1 MKMKNRFAIVIICLA
16 LLAVGVQSFTPVGV
30 QSFTLNCP
38 SSVEANSVFSC
49 TLTYLSLD
57 TANFGGLDFTIS
69 VLGHTIKVDENG
81 DQVPPTT
88 DFGSVQYNSDTWK
101 GSLIYDFPK
110 TPKTTGNLLTINL
123 QAGTSSGS
131 VGLTDLKFYDA
142 NSVSTD
148 VGEVQSIVSVAA
160 TSGGCTSDWQC
171 DDWTACVTGTQ
182 TRTCTDQNHC
192 KILSTDKPAE
202 SQSCPVGEEL
212 SNLDILL
219 KRISSVLSV
228 GGAEQ
233 GYEYTS
239 DKLGQV
245 SKIAKALRAYFAS
258 LKEN

>member
-69 VLGHTIKVDENG
+69 APGYTVQGN
-81 DQVPPTT
+81 PSSS
-88 DFGSVQYNSDTWK
+88 FGSVQYNSGTQK
-101 GSLIYDFPK
+101 GSLIYDFS
-110 TPKTTGNLLTINL
+110 TPTGTLLTINL
-123 QAGTSSGS
+123 QAGSSSGPVS
-131 VGLTDLKFYDA
+131 LTDLKFYDA

>member
-1 MKMKNRFAIVIICLA
+1 MKMKNRFAIVIICVA

-49 TLTYLSLD
+49 MLTYLSLD

-69 VLGHTIKVDENG
+69 APGYTVQGN
-81 DQVPPTT
+81 PSSS
-88 DFGSVQYNSDTWK
+88 FGSVQYNSGTQK
-101 GSLIYDFPK
+101 GSLIYDFS
-110 TPKTTGNLLTINL
+110 TPTGTLLTINL
-123 QAGTSSGS
+123 QAGSSSGPVS
-131 VGLTDLKFYDA
+131 LTDLKFYDA

-182 TRTCTDQNHC
+182 TRTCTDQNNC
-192 KILSTDKPAE
+192 EILPTDKPAE
-202 SQSCPVGEEL
+202 SQSCEEAVEEL
-212 SNLDILL
+212 SNLDVLL

-228 GGAEQ
+228 DGAEQ

-245 SKIAKALRAYFAS
+245 SKIAKALHAYFAS

>member
-69 VLGHTIKVDENG
+69 APGYTVQGN
-81 DQVPPTT
+81 PSSS
-88 DFGSVQYNSDTWK
+88 FGSVQYNSGTQK
-101 GSLIYDFPK
+101 GSLIYDFS
-110 TPKTTGNLLTINL
+110 TPTVTLLTKKF
-123 QAGTSSGS
+123 QAGRNSRPVTLPDS
-131 VGLTDLKFYDA
+131 KFYDA

-171 DDWTACVTGTQ
+171 DEWTACVAGTQ
-182 TRTCTDQNHC
+182 TRTCTDSNNC
-192 KILSTDKPAE
+192 GTLTGKPAE

-212 SNLDILL
+212 SNLEILIT
-219 KRISSVLSV
+219 RITSILSV
-228 GGAEQ
+228 DGASVDGAEQ
-233 GYEYTS
+233 GYEYTP

-245 SKIAKALRAYFAS
+245 SKIAKALHAYFAS